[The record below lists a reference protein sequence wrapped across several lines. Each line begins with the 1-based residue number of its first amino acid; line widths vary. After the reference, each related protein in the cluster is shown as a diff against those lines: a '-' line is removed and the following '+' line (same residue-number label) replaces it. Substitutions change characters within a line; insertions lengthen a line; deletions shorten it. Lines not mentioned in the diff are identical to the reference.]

1 LIYLSCCRIAIIK
14 IRSSAL
20 VKEVIDMKSTWGCV
34 LAAVGVIV
42 LGAIIIAV
50 SLVGIYNSLVTK
62 SQAVDAQWS
71 QVETQYQRR
80 YDLIPNLV
88 NSVKGMMQQEQTVFL
103 AIAEA
108 RTKYGAA
115 QTVNEKAVAAGE
127 VETALG
133 RLLAVIENY
142 PDLKSSQNVTQLMDE
157 LAGTE
162 NRISVERRRFNDLVR
177 DYNTQI
183 KTFPTNMLAGMFG
196 FSDKQYFQSVSGAE
210 TAPKVEF

>member
-1 LIYLSCCRIAIIK
+1 
-14 IRSSAL
+14 
-20 VKEVIDMKSTWGCV
+20 MKSTWGCV
-34 LAAVGVIV
+34 LAAVGAIV
-42 LGAIIIAV
+42 LVAIIIAV
-50 SLVGIYNSLVTK
+50 SLVGIYNGLVSK
-62 SQAVDAQWS
+62 SQGVDAQWS

-88 NSVKGMMQQEQTVFL
+88 NSVKGMMTQEQTVFL

-115 QTVNEKAVAAGE
+115 QTVNEKAVAAGQ

-133 RLLAVIENY
+133 RLLAIMENY

-162 NRISVERRRFNDLVR
+162 NRISVERKRFNDLTR
-177 DYNTQI
+177 DYNTQV

-196 FSDKQYFQSVSGAE
+196 FSEKQYFQSVTGSD
-210 TAPKVEF
+210 TPPKVEF

>member
-1 LIYLSCCRIAIIK
+1 
-14 IRSSAL
+14 
-20 VKEVIDMKSTWGCV
+20 MKSTWGCV

-50 SLVGIYNSLVTK
+50 SLVGMYNGLVTK
-62 SQAVDAQWS
+62 SQGVDAQWS

-88 NSVKGMMQQEQTVFL
+88 NSVKGMMTQEQKVFL

-133 RLLAVIENY
+133 RLLAIIENY

-162 NRISVERRRFNDLVR
+162 NRISVERRRFNDLTR
-177 DYNTQI
+177 DYNTQV

-196 FSDKQYFQSVSGAE
+196 FSERQYFQSVTGSD
-210 TAPKVEF
+210 TPPKVEF